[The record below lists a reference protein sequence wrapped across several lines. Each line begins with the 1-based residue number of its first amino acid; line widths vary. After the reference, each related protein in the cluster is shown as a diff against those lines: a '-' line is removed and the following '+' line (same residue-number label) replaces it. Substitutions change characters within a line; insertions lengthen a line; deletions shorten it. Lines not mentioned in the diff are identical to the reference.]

1 MNKLI
6 FATMLAA
13 LFFAP
18 SVKASTALTGG
29 DLEEL
34 CSEAPNTI
42 EGSTCLGYIAGWVD
56 GIEGMQFT
64 MDGKLQT
71 VVFEN
76 GITTTQLARV
86 YLKYIKAN
94 PDKENKPANLVLGGA
109 LIEAHLMGFSP
120 VAPDSETH

>member
-6 FATMLAA
+6 FAAVLAI
-13 LFFAP
+13 LFLAP
-18 SVKASTALTGG
+18 SAKAATLLTGG

-42 EGSTCLGYIAGWVD
+42 EGSTCLGYIAGWLD
-56 GIEGMQFT
+56 GIDGMQLIL
-64 MDGKLQT
+64 DGKIQT
-71 VVFEN
+71 VVFED

-109 LIEAHLMGFSP
+109 LIEAHLMGF
-120 VAPDSETH
+120 APAAPESETH